1 MELDELKENWK
12 KIGHQQAP
20 FNTQRIREM
29 MQNSSQSPL
38 VKLRK
43 SMFLEGFIMFALVG
57 LLYALYMLDSFNS
70 SQLALFGLGL
80 FTALWVLFCIY
91 FYSRI
96 YKTSSFPENVT
107 IKESI
112 SQKIATLESD
122 INFYK
127 NINLIFYLPAF
138 FIGILMGNKA
148 LTSFEI
154 IFNSEWRAWLVIVLL
169 AILLYPLYYVF
180 VKFWVQKFYGKFLDE
195 LKEMEDEI
203 LTMETEM
210 E

>member
-12 KIGHQQAP
+12 KIVDQQTPLTA
-20 FNTQRIREM
+20 TKIHEL
-29 MQNSSQSPL
+29 MQNSSKSPL

-43 SMFLEGFIMFALVG
+43 SMFLEGFFMFVAVG
-57 LLYALYMLDSFNS
+57 LLYAMYLLEGFNS

-80 FTALWVLFCIY
+80 FTALWVLFSAY

-96 YKTSSFPENVT
+96 YRVSIAPENITVR
-107 IKESI
+107 ESI
-112 SQKIATLESD
+112 SQKITILESD

-154 IFNSEWRAWLVIVLL
+154 IFNSEWRLWLIVVALAVLL
-169 AILLYPLYYVF
+169 FPFYYFF
-180 VKFWVQKFYGKFLDE
+180 VKFWIQKFYGQFLDD